1 MIKKRKICA
10 IVLSAL
16 MLVVTIIPS
25 VYANAADEFTITGS
39 VANVKAG
46 KEVSVDIN
54 LVNNPGI
61 SAINLYY
68 TYNTNYLT
76 LKNVENKVSKFT
88 MTNDV
93 TTVWDATSNY
103 TEDGTLATLTFEV
116 AENTPSGEYAIAIK
130 FLDASNDSFQSVS
143 AHTSAGTII
152 VEALPVA
159 VTGLSLNKD
168 NVSLVTGGS
177 ETLNATVNPDNA
189 TNKAVVWSSGD
200 STIATVDANGTVV
213 ALKKGTTTITAIT
226 EDGGFKDT
234 CLVTVA
240 CGHSNTTT
248 HPAVPSTC
256 LVQGNNEYITCD
268 DCNEVILG
276 SDTKLPFGSHA
287 GGTATC
293 KDKAVCMVCNKPYG
307 DYASCRLTNHPHN
320 EADHSKSGNIEYW
333 TCDVCNKYFSDATG
347 KNEIG
352 QEDTVIDKIP
362 HSYDINW
369 SYNTTQH
376 WKECDCGAQTELTE
390 HQFDNACDT
399 TCNTGCG
406 YTRTITHQWKTTYF
420 TDNTKHW
427 HECEICGEKKDE
439 GRHSGGTASCKEQ
452 AVCEVCDKAYGELTR
467 HNMIEQVDATYLR
480 LEANCVAKA
489 VYYKSCSV
497 CSAVSTETF
506 EAGAVNSA
514 NHTGAIETK
523 NAVKETCTTDGYS
536 GDVYCKDC
544 GVKTKEGEVIP
555 AGHNHGTTYKT
566 DAEKHWKECSCGD
579 IVEKGAHTFSK
590 WAVIK
595 DATTTEKGS
604 RGRICSVC
612 EYSETEEIPTIEKA
626 SPKTGDYN
634 VLYMW
639 LTFMAVSCLGV
650 VETVMKKK
658 R

>member
-1 MIKKRKICA
+1 M
-10 IVLSAL
+10 LSAL
-16 MLVVTIIPS
+16 MLIVTIIPS
-25 VYANAADEFTITGS
+25 VYVNAADEFTITGS

-68 TYNTNYLT
+68 TYNTSYLT

-116 AENTPSGEYAIAIK
+116 AENTPSGEYAIAIN
-130 FLDASNDSFQSVS
+130 FLDASNDNFQSVS

-159 VTGLSLNKD
+159 VTGLSLNKE
-168 NVSLVTGGS
+168 NVSLVIGDS
-177 ETLNATVNPDNA
+177 ETLVATVSPDNA
-189 TNKAVVWSSGD
+189 TNKAVTWKSSD
-200 STIATVDANGTVV
+200 TNVATVDGNGKVTGI
-213 ALKKGTTTITAIT
+213 KKGTTTITATT

-248 HPAVPSTC
+248 HLAVPSTC

-268 DCNEVILG
+268 DCNEVISG

-287 GGTATC
+287 GGSATC
-293 KDKAVCMVCNKPYG
+293 KEKAVCMVCNTPYG
-307 DYASCRLTNHPHN
+307 DYASCQLTNHPQN
-320 EADHSKSGNIEYW
+320 KADHSNPGNIEYW
-333 TCDVCNKYFSDATG
+333 TCDVCNKYYSDATG

-352 QEDTVIDKIP
+352 QEDTVINKIP
-362 HSYDINW
+362 HNYATVWSYD
-369 SYNTTQH
+369 TTQH
-376 WKECDCGAQTELTE
+376 WKECDCGARTELTG

-399 TCNTGCG
+399 TCNSGCG
-406 YTRTITHQWKTTYF
+406 YTRTITHQWKTAYS
-420 TDNTKHW
+420 TDGSKHW

-439 GRHSGGTASCKEQ
+439 GRHSGGTATCKEE
-452 AVCEVCDKAYGELTR
+452 AVCVVCNKAYGELAQ
-467 HNMIEQVDATYLR
+467 HNMIEQVKAEYLKS
-480 LEANCVAKA
+480 EANCVAKA

-497 CSAVSTETF
+497 CGAASIETF
-506 EAGAVNSA
+506 ETGVVNPA
-514 NHTGAIETK
+514 NHTGTIEIK

-536 GDVYCKDC
+536 GDIYCKDC
-544 GVKTKEGEVIP
+544 GVKTKDGNVIP

-566 DAEKHWKECSCGD
+566 DVEKHWKECSCGD
-579 IVEKGAHTFSK
+579 IVEKETHTLTEWTITKEAS
-590 WAVIK
+590 
-595 DATTTEKGS
+595 TTEKG
-604 RGRICSVC
+604 RKERTCSVC
-612 EYSETEEIPTIEKA
+612 GYKEVEEIPIIETS

-634 VLYMW
+634 MLYM
-639 LTFMAVSCLGV
+639 LLAFMSVSCLGV
-650 VETVMKKK
+650 AGTIMKKK